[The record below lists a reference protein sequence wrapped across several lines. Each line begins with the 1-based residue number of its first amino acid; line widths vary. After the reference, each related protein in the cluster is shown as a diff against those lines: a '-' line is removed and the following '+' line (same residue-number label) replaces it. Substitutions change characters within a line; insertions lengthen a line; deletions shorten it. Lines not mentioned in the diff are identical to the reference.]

1 VIATEQQI
9 RMAARLYE
17 ARDALLRLQG
27 AEGFART
34 VANTRPAVE
43 AYMEHYQVS
52 ELTAAMQMCERVR
65 FDGFAQLAILATVVE
80 MIEPS
85 RSNARG

>member
-1 VIATEQQI
+1 MPHGEQLV

-17 ARDALLRLQG
+17 ARDTLRRLQG
-27 AEGFART
+27 DRFAQT

-43 AYMEHYQVS
+43 AYMEHHQVS
-52 ELTAAMQMCERVR
+52 ELTAGMQMCERVR